1 MRIPYILAF
10 AIFPL
15 GAVTTLSGPAPES
28 SRSKMADV
36 PSGTIGSAVSAVREI
51 TVRPSASGTQA
62 QSDSSPVD
70 QDSLRLEVGEML
82 PEGTVLRS
90 VPRHTSYRYAIVQGR
105 RAIVDAA
112 SRRIVYIIR

>member
-1 MRIPYILAF
+1 MRTPYILAF

-15 GAVTTLSGPAPES
+15 GAVATLSGPAPES
-28 SRSKMADV
+28 SRSKVADA
-36 PSGTIGSAVSAVREI
+36 PSGTLSSAVSAVRKI
-51 TVRPSASGTQA
+51 TFRPSASGTQA
-62 QSDSSPVD
+62 QSDSSPTD
-70 QDSLRLEVGEML
+70 QDSLRLEVGEVL

-90 VPRHTSYRYAIVQGR
+90 VPRHASYRYAIVQGQ